1 MNNWVVTYDA
11 LAGYYAH
18 CSALDACAGDLLRTV
33 EEAGIADDTIFIF
46 TSDHGDAVGCHGHGN
61 KQAPWDESI
70 MVPFLLRYPARF
82 GRAPRTL
89 DCLLGAPDIM
99 PTLLGL
105 AGLPI
110 PGPVE
115 GLDFSAYLAGG
126 PDPSDGAALIAC
138 YQPIADWW
146 RGEGGREYRGL
157 RTKHHTYVRSLDGP
171 WMLFDNIADPYQMN
185 HLVGKPGF
193 DGLVAEM
200 DAWLQRKLDAQGD
213 AFLPGMEY
221 VRRWGYP
228 VDERETVP
236 IPPSILR

>member
-105 AGLPI
+105 SGLSIPRPRRRAGLLPP
-110 PGPVE
+110 PGGRRRPL
-115 GLDFSAYLAGG
+115 GRRGADRQLSTYRGSG
-126 PDPSDGAALIAC
+126 GAAKAAGNTAGC
-138 YQPIADWW
+138 APNGTPMSARWTGRGCSSTTSPI
-146 RGEGGREYRGL
+146 RIR
-157 RTKHHTYVRSLDGP
+157 
-171 WMLFDNIADPYQMN
+171 
-185 HLVGKPGF
+185 
-193 DGLVAEM
+193 
-200 DAWLQRKLDAQGD
+200 
-213 AFLPGMEY
+213 
-221 VRRWGYP
+221 
-228 VDERETVP
+228 
-236 IPPSILR
+236 